1 MTFIVCKL
9 VLSLN
14 KVDKGKNRLTEI
26 LEKFFFFFSLILRI
40 FKS

>member
-26 LEKFFFFFSLILRI
+26 LEKFFFFSLILRI